1 MTSVFSICIVLWTMC
16 VSLLSAEAEISGH
29 VGSTAVLPCELQ
41 PVGTETPYIMWRI
54 ESEVVFERLGEE
66 SYQAEGYEGRVDV
79 PEEELRKGNCSLV
92 LQNLT
97 LTDAGVYTS
106 YQIVRRSKRSVKT
119 KTEEISR
126 VKLSVQGK

>member
-1 MTSVFSICIVLWTMC
+1 
-16 VSLLSAEAEISGH
+16 
-29 VGSTAVLPCELQ
+29 
-41 PVGTETPYIMWRI
+41 
-54 ESEVVFERLGEE
+54 ERLGEDT
-66 SYQAEGYEGRVDV
+66 YQGEGYEGRVDV

-97 LTDAGVYTS
+97 LTDAGVYTC

-126 VKLSVQGK
+126 VKLSVQEKPPEKKTEIPGDDAGMKCPHPPIMVLSLISCLLLQFFFT